1 MLIDPSVIEKKE
13 EYEVACNLGTRGK
26 LIYEAGGCAPVLPV
40 MEERGG
46 GASVEKKKMSERR
59 GEDNR

>member
-1 MLIDPSVIEKKE
+1 MLTDPPGIEKKE

-26 LIYEAGGCAPVLPV
+26 LIYEAGGCVPVLPV

-46 GASVEKKKMSERR
+46 GASVEKK
-59 GEDNR
+59 